1 MMKILF
7 LLAAAAALLL
17 GFRRRARAEADPC
30 PVPEDLMRLS
40 DPDWETDDRALAAV
54 LRRAEAGENLTVAL
68 IGGSIT
74 MGTVSVGSEDEA
86 YPDRKPYAA
95 LFFDWWQ
102 TTFPR
107 CRFTF
112 VNAGIGGTDSY
123 LGVHRVVKDVLE
135 KAPDLVLV
143 EFSVNDDGSE
153 FCRYSY
159 DSLVRTLL
167 KAPSAPAVMLLF
179 MGQTDGTCA
188 QAAHRTVGRGYKLP
202 SVSCADVFQAMIR
215 GGIRSAAALSG
226 DTVHPSALGHRVTAA
241 LLIRCLERV
250 RAKCAALPDP
260 APFALP
266 PVTGERY
273 PACHIENSLNAAVT
287 DCGGFRKGSDSEF
300 YRYGWTCPEADGRGI
315 SVVTDCARLGIL
327 YLKTVDGKSG
337 RAEVLVDGVRAAVLD
352 ADFTGGW
359 GNAVTAREV
368 LAADR
373 TERREVTVRPLDGQ
387 FILLGLLVTVIP
399 G

>member
-1 MMKILF
+1 MKLLF
-7 LLAAAAALLL
+7 LLAAAAAFLLC
-17 GFRRRARAEADPC
+17 FCKRARAEEDPC
-30 PVPEDLMRLS
+30 PVPEDLMKLS
-40 DPDWETDDRALAAV
+40 DPDYEADDRALAAV
-54 LRRAEAGENLTVAL
+54 LRRAEAGEDLTVAL

-74 MGTVSVGSEDEA
+74 MGTVSAGSEDDK
-86 YPDRKPYAA
+86 YPPREPYAV

-102 TTFPR
+102 KTFPR

-123 LGVHRVVKDVLE
+123 LGVHRAAKDVLE

-179 MGQTDGTCA
+179 MAQTDGTTA
-188 QAAHRTVGRGYKLP
+188 QAAHRTVGRGYALP
-202 SVSCADVFQAMIR
+202 SVSCADVFMAMIR
-215 GGIRSAAALSG
+215 GGKRTAAALSG
-226 DTVHPSALGHRVTAA
+226 DQVHPSALGHRVTAA
-241 LLIRCLERV
+241 LLIRSLERV
-250 RAKCAALPDP
+250 RAKCASLPAP
-260 APFALP
+260 VPFALP
-266 PVTGERY
+266 PVTEERY
-273 PACHIENSLNAAVT
+273 PCCHIEDSLNAAVL

-300 YRYGWTCPEADGRGI
+300 YRNGWTCPEANGKGI
-315 SVVTDCARLGIL
+315 SFAADCARLGIL

-337 RAEVLVDGVRAAVLD
+337 SAEILVDGARIAVLD

-359 GNAVTAREV
+359 GNAVAACEV

-373 TERREVTVRPLDGQ
+373 TERHAVTVRPLNGQ